1 MKTTF
6 SYDHY
11 WLYDEMKK
19 ALEYFADTYPRLC
32 QLESICTSEEGRNVY
47 AISITDYARGDAS
60 SKPAL
65 HIDGLHHAGE
75 VTGSMAALHI
85 IDVLLTNFDTD
96 KKIEDLLEKKTVYVV
111 PRLSPD
117 GAETYLSTPYTL
129 RSVNRVHDPKYGGIK
144 AEDLD
149 GDGVIRMM
157 RIPTPYGAWKKDPND
172 SGKMVKRAPDD
183 SDGEFYD
190 IYPEGILEE
199 YDGMENLK
207 VKKPDWS
214 LDFNRNY
221 PYGWFPEHRQ
231 EGAGKY
237 PLSNPENKALA
248 DWIIAHPNIFGVS
261 TNHTS
266 GGVILYPPGTKKPSA
281 ASSKDIRGFHE
292 IAAMGKEE
300 LGYEPLN
307 IFESFISDQD
317 NYDSG
322 AFDDWCYQSQGLIAY
337 TVELWD
343 LDKRIGMPIDWNN
356 KKKDPEDEMKRFNAT
371 VNWVRENCPQYY
383 VPWKEF
389 DHPFFGKVEI
399 GGFNIKFTHQNP
411 PQRLLKEVCE
421 KMSRF
426 MLRFAK
432 AGPQLRIDDFHAE
445 KVSEDVYKII
455 ALIGNNGY
463 LPTNITE
470 EALNMKIARPL
481 KVTLEADQIVSGK
494 AETEI
499 PSLEG
504 YSSTISGAYAY
515 GNLTTARSAASR
527 KKLEWIVQAKEGTT
541 IRITAGNEKTG
552 MVSAVIKL

>member
-6 SYDHY
+6 KYDHY
-11 WLYDEMKK
+11 WLYDEMKE
-19 ALEYFADTYPRLC
+19 ALEYFAENYPHLC
-32 QLESICTSEEGRNVY
+32 HLKSICTSLEGRNVY
-47 AISITDYARGDAS
+47 AVSITDYSQKDDSA
-60 SKPAL
+60 KPAL

-75 VTGSMAALHI
+75 VTGSMAALHF
-85 IDVLLTNFDTD
+85 IDYLLTNFNSDH
-96 KKIEDLLEKKTVYVV
+96 KIRDLLEKKTVYAV

-129 RSVNRVHDPKYGGIK
+129 RSVNRIHDPQSGGIK

-149 GDGVIRMM
+149 EDGVIRMM
-157 RIPTPYGAWKKDPND
+157 RIPSPYGVWKKDPED
-172 SGKMVKRAPDD
+172 AEKMLKRAPDD
-183 SDGEFYD
+183 TDGEFYD

-237 PLSNPENKALA
+237 PLSNPETKALA
-248 DWIIAHPNIFGVS
+248 DWIISHPNIFGVS

-266 GGVILYPPGTKKPSA
+266 GGVILYPPGTKKPSQA
-281 ASSKDIRGFHE
+281 APEDIRVFKE

-307 IFESFISDQD
+307 IFESFLSDQD

-322 AFDDWCYQSQGLIAY
+322 AFDDWCYQTQGLIAY

-343 LDKRIGMPIDWNN
+343 FDKRIGMPIDWHNR
-356 KKKDPEDEMKRFNAT
+356 KEDPEDELKRFNAS
-371 VNWVRENCPQYY
+371 VRWVRENCPQYY
-383 VPWKEF
+383 VPWKEY
-389 DHPFFGKVEI
+389 DHPVFGKVEI

-411 PQRLLKEVCE
+411 PEHLLKEVCE
-421 KMSRF
+421 KMSCF
-426 MLRFAK
+426 MMRFAK

-445 KVSEDVYKII
+445 KISQGVYKIT
-455 ALIGNNGY
+455 ALLGNSGY
-463 LPTNITE
+463 LSTNITE
-470 EALNMKIARPL
+470 EARKMKIAKPL
-481 KVTLEADQIVSGK
+481 KVTLEAEHILFGK
-494 AETEI
+494 KETEI
-499 PSLEG
+499 PCLEG
-504 YSSTISGAYAY
+504 YSAAHSGAYAY
-515 GNLTTARSAASR
+515 GNLTTARAAASK
-527 KKLEWIVQAKEGTT
+527 KKLEWIIQAAEGEKVKIIVT
-541 IRITAGNEKTG
+541 NEKTG
-552 MVSAVIKL
+552 TLSEVITL